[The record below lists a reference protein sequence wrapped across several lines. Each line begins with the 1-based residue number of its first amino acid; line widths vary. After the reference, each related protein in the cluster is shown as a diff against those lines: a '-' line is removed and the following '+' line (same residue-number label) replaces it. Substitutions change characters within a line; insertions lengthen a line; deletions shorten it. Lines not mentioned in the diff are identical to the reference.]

1 MPPGPPLPITA
12 LSTPLSASSSLSP
25 KRAGTPAQVLV
36 YSGCLINNKDGK
48 DQPSQGRKGS
58 TALKFSGEGWYFPQ
72 GQWKMGRR
80 HRAALSVIIG
90 HLGLQE
96 TGLSSNPASATSASS

>member
-58 TALKFSGEGWYFPQ
+58 TALKFSGEERYFPQ
-72 GQWKMGRR
+72 GQQKMGR

-96 TGLSSNPASATSASS
+96 TGLSSNPDSATSASS